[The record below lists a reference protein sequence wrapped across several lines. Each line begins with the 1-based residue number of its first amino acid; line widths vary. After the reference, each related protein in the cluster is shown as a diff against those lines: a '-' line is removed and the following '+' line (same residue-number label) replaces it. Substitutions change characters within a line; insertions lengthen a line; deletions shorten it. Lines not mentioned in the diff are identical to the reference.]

1 MSGIKQFDENRA
13 LDGAMKVFWQNGF
26 SATSYPELMEVTGLN
41 KSSLYN
47 AFGDKQALYRR
58 CLERFAEVHGEKLRM
73 RLNAERLEEAI
84 GGFFEALIDR
94 FRRPDL
100 PGGCMLTAA
109 ALEFGADD
117 VTAGPCIRDQM
128 RDLESLFRQRLDRAV
143 REGELAGNTDTLSLA
158 SFLLAMTRGLAA
170 LNRGYGDVRAVV
182 RAKRTMMQILRAP
195 PLKR

>member
-1 MSGIKQFDENRA
+1 
-13 LDGAMKVFWQNGF
+13 
-26 SATSYPELMEVTGLN
+26 MEATGLN

-73 RLNAERLEEAI
+73 HLNAERLEEAI
-84 GGFFEALIDR
+84 GGFFDELIDR

-109 ALEFGADD
+109 ALELGADD
-117 VTAGPCIRDQM
+117 VTAGPCIPDQM

-143 REGELAGNTDTLSLA
+143 QEAELAGNTTTFPFATFLPAITDGLA
-158 SFLLAMTRGLAA
+158 SPT
-170 LNRGYGDVRAVV
+170 
-182 RAKRTMMQILRAP
+182 
-195 PLKR
+195 